1 MTLFYPTTLK
11 SMTIWNAY
19 AAFEERDLGSIEV
32 GKRADLTLLDRDI
45 MTIEETEI
53 LSTDVAMTIVAGEV
67 VYTAP

>member
-1 MTLFYPTTLK
+1 
-11 SMTIWNAY
+11 
-19 AAFEERDLGSIEV
+19 LGSIEV

>member
-1 MTLFYPTTLK
+1 MTREETLK

-19 AAFEERDLGSIEV
+19 AAYEESDLGSVEI
-32 GKRADLTLLDRDI
+32 GKRADLTVLDNDI
-45 MTIEETEI
+45 MTIEESTI

>member
-1 MTLFYPTTLK
+1 MTL
-11 SMTIWNAY
+11 WNAY

-32 GKRADLTLLDRDI
+32 GKHADITVLDKDI
-45 MTIEETEI
+45 MTVEEAEI